1 MDGNPHAHAH
11 QSRLTRDVVAGSIF
25 LVIAAGFAWEASNY
39 DMGRAIRM
47 GPGFIPMTLA
57 ILLAIFGLT
66 IAVSGLKKDER
77 VEKTPIPWKGI
88 VLILAALVIFGEF
101 GTLLGLVPVVFI
113 GTAVVA
119 LASARNSIGSALL
132 IAACMAALCWLVF
145 KVGLGITLPTFGSLL
160 TFS

>member
-1 MDGNPHAHAH
+1 MHASEGAK
-11 QSRLTRDVVAGSIF
+11 SRRDLLAGLIF
-25 LVIAAGFAWEASNY
+25 IAIAAGFAFEASNY
-39 DMGRAIRM
+39 EMGRAIRM

-57 ILLAIFGLT
+57 ILLALFGVM
-66 IAVSGLKKDER
+66 IIVAGLKKDER

-88 VLILAALVIFGEF
+88 LLILAALVIFGEF

-119 LASARNSIGSALL
+119 LASAKNPVGSALV
-132 IAACMAALCWLVF
+132 IAACMSALCWLVF
-145 KVGLGITLPTFGSLL
+145 KVGLGITLPTFGPLL